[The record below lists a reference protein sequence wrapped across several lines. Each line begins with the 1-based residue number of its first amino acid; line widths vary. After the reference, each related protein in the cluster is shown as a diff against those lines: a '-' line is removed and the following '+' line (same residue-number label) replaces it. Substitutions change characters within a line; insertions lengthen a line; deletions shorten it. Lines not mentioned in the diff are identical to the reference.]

1 MSQEML
7 PIKLRGHHLVC
18 LHFFTGE
25 GYNSEFIKN
34 LKDIL
39 VRTKSGEELEVCS
52 GEDDVCRRCPFL
64 KDKKCS
70 YDKHAENEIQKM
82 DRDAME
88 FLRIEPSMKVTWVDI
103 EERVKGIFKK
113 WSAKYCKNCN
123 WQSVCEKTA
132 LYQEIN
138 EKQ

>member
-1 MSQEML
+1 MSV
-7 PIKLRGHHLVC
+7 KLRGHHLIC

-25 GYNSEFIKN
+25 GYNPEFIKN
-34 LKDIL
+34 LKEIL
-39 VRTKSGEELEVCS
+39 VRTKSGEELEVCL
-52 GEDDVCRRCPFL
+52 GIDNVCNMCPFL
-64 KDKKCS
+64 KDRKCS

-82 DRDAME
+82 DRDAMKL
-88 FLRIEPSMKVTWVDI
+88 LRIEPAMKVTWVDVQ
-103 EERVKGIFKK
+103 ERVKGIFKE
-113 WSAKYCKNCN
+113 WLAKYCKNCN